1 MLPAFLKIKGLVKQ
15 HLDSFNHFVEV
26 DLMAI
31 LRANNIIK
39 SEVDH
44 GFWIKYH
51 KIWVGQPERYEV
63 DYNRP
68 QIAPMECRLRDI
80 TYSAMIYVDI
90 EYTKEGKRIK
100 RNAVPI
106 GRLPVMLRS
115 RLCSLYNKNEKELAR
130 MGECSMDPG
139 GYFVVKGTEKVRSR
153 NGKELTSR
161 LF

>member
-1 MLPAFLKIKGLVKQ
+1 
-15 HLDSFNHFVEV
+15 
-26 DLMAI
+26 MAI

-51 KIWVGQPERYEV
+51 RIRVGPPERYEQ
-63 DYNRP
+63 DFQQP

-80 TYSAMIYVDI
+80 SYSAMIYVDI

-100 RNAVPI
+100 RNGVPI

-115 RLCSLYNKNEKELAR
+115 KLCVLYGKNEKELAKL
-130 MGECSMDPG
+130 GECSMDPG
-139 GYFVVKGTEKVRSR
+139 GYFVVKGTEKVSI
-153 NGKELTSR
+153 
-161 LF
+161 